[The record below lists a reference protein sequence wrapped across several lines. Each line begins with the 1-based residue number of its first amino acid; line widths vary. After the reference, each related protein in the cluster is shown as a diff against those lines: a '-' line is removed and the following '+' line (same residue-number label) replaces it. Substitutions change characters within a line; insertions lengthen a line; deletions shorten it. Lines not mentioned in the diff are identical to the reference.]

1 MLSLLHQQRHP
12 RGRHGARSTG
22 DDHPVARATVPAI
35 MIVLSVAPFTAARPA
50 ARSTTFSRAVQV
62 RLDGDL
68 LQKLER
74 IEDHAQCLG
83 RRDFTRSSMIRD
95 AVAAYVAPL
104 TSLLD
109 RSGMLKQ
116 ADCERLA
123 SAPDTGKGFSEV
135 TRVRFNDD
143 LVQQLDRIEAYARGL
158 GFRHVTRSSLIRDGV
173 GAYLTGFDA
182 ELSWTDSDQTDR
194 HSLTEADRQ

>member
-1 MLSLLHQQRHP
+1 M
-12 RGRHGARSTG
+12 GE
-22 DDHPVARATVPAI
+22 DHPVALVIALAVV
-35 MIVLSVAPFTAARPA
+35 IVLPVVLFTAARPA

-83 RRDFTRSSMIRD
+83 RRDLTRSSMIRD

-109 RSGMLKQ
+109 RSGRLEQ
-116 ADCERLA
+116 ADRERLA
-123 SAPDTGKGFSEV
+123 SAPETGKGFSEA
-135 TRVRFNDD
+135 TRVRLNDD
-143 LVQQLDRIEAYARGL
+143 LIQQLDRIEAYARGL
-158 GFRHVTRSSLIRDGV
+158 GFRQVTRSSLIRDGV

-182 ELSWTDSDQTDR
+182 ELSRTDSDQTDR
-194 HSLTEADRQ
+194 HSLVEANRQ

>member
-1 MLSLLHQQRHP
+1 MGEDR
-12 RGRHGARSTG
+12 
-22 DDHPVARATVPAI
+22 PVALVIALAVV
-35 MIVLSVAPFTAARPA
+35 IVLPVVLFTAARPA

-83 RRDFTRSSMIRD
+83 RRDLTRSSMIRD

-109 RSGMLKQ
+109 RSGRLEQ
-116 ADCERLA
+116 ADRERLA
-123 SAPDTGKGFSEV
+123 SAPDTGKGFSEA
-135 TRVRFNDD
+135 TRVRLNDD
-143 LVQQLDRIEAYARGL
+143 LVQQLDQIEAYARGL

-194 HSLTEADRQ
+194 HSLVEANRQ

>member
-1 MLSLLHQQRHP
+1 MSQHHQQRP
-12 RGRHGARSTG
+12 RGRHGACTVG
-22 DDHPVARATVPAI
+22 LATVLN
-35 MIVLSVAPFTAARPA
+35 MIVLPVMIFTVARLD

-62 RLDGDL
+62 RLDGNL

-74 IEDHAQCLG
+74 IEDHARGLG

-109 RSGMLKQ
+109 RSGMLEQ
-116 ADCERLA
+116 ADRERLA
-123 SAPDTGKGFSEV
+123 SAPDTGKGFSEA
-135 TRVRFNDD
+135 TRVRLNDD
-143 LVQQLDRIEAYARGL
+143 LVQQLDQIEAYARGL

-194 HSLTEADRQ
+194 HSVMEADR